1 MRPILF
7 HLPWGAAVY
16 AYGTM
21 LGISFALGWW
31 LALRLAERDGLER
44 REMASCFAVTALA
57 ALLGARVLFLVT
69 NPGLVRGPLDLVR
82 PTGQGL
88 VAYGGFL
95 GGFLASLLWCRWRSV
110 PFLTWADAAVAAL
123 GSGLLF
129 TRIGCFL
136 AGCDFGQPWDG
147 PLAVRFPRGSLAWQ
161 EQVARGLIGRDA
173 ASSLP
178 VHPTQLYESGA
189 GALLLGLVLL
199 VRRRRR
205 PGEAF
210 AAFTIGYAVL
220 RFLIEVLRADPHRG
234 SLGPFSTSQAV
245 AVSTFVAGLA
255 LLASL
260 RRAELR
266 RRAPG
271 AQTASG

>member
-1 MRPILF
+1 MRPVLF

-31 LALRLAERDGLER
+31 LALRLAERAGLER
-44 REMASCFAVTALA
+44 REMERCFVVTALA
-57 ALLGARVLFLVT
+57 ALLGSRALFLVT
-69 NPGLVRGPLDLVR
+69 NPGLARGPLDLVR

-95 GGFLASLLWCRWRSV
+95 GGFLASLLWCRWRRV
-110 PFLTWADAAVAAL
+110 PFLIWADAAVAAL

-147 PLAVRFPRGSLAWQ
+147 PLAVRFPGGSLAWQ

-173 ASSLP
+173 TSSLP
-178 VHPTQLYESGA
+178 VHPTQLYESAA

-199 VRRRRR
+199 VRRRRP

-210 AAFTIGYAVL
+210 VAFTMGYAVL
-220 RFLIEVLRADPHRG
+220 RFLIEIVRGDPRRG
-234 SLGPFSTSQAV
+234 ALGGLSTSQVV
-245 AVSTFVAGLA
+245 ALATFAAGLA

-260 RRAELR
+260 RRAGLR